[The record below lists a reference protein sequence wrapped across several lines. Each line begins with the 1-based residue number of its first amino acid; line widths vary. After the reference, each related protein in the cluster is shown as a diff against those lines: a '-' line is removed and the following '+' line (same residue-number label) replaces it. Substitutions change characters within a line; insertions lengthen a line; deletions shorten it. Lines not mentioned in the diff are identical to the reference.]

1 MWPRSEFMLSE
12 GIHTP
17 TQVYLL
23 EAFLINRSIFQMSV
37 PKGIAGEII
46 QIAAPSFLSLTWV
59 AKNPIFV
66 TPIF

>member
-1 MWPRSEFMLSE
+1 MLSE

-46 QIAAPSFLSLTWV
+46 QIAAPSFLSLT
-59 AKNPIFV
+59 
-66 TPIF
+66 